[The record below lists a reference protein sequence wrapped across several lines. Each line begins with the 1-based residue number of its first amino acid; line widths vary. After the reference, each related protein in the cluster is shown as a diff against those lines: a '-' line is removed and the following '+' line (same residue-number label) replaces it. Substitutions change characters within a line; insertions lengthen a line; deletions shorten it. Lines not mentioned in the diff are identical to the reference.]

1 MFLFGETRS
10 ILLWD
15 ETYDESCYF
24 NVHEFDPLYHEKYI
38 EIKFDTEIVIKQ
50 YKLKTSCESDVKWS
64 FRYTVVTYHQ
74 VTLSQIY
81 RAQNTISS

>member
-1 MFLFGETRS
+1 MHVILTNSMFLFGETTS

-38 EIKFDTEIVIKQ
+38 EIKFK
-50 YKLKTSCESDVKWS
+50 S
-64 FRYTVVTYHQ
+64 FRYTVVT
-74 VTLSQIY
+74 LP
-81 RAQNTISS
+81 SSHALADLQSSKHN

>member
-1 MFLFGETRS
+1 MFLFGKTTS

-50 YKLKTSCESDVKWS
+50 FKLKTSCESDVKWS
-64 FRYTVVTYHQ
+64 FRYTVVT
-74 VTLSQIY
+74 LP
-81 RAQNTISS
+81 SSHALADLQSSKHN